1 VTSSDIWK
9 IRVGGRPVP
18 VLRCRGGEAA
28 TSATTVRPVTLE
40 DLAAELRRF
49 ATDRDWQQFHTPKN
63 LAISLAVEVGELLEH
78 FQWGSDEEVADRFR
92 TADGRAAIS
101 EEMADV
107 LIYLVRLADI
117 LGIDLL
123 EAAAAKIAANA
134 ERYPADEVRG
144 SSAKRAH

>member
-1 VTSSDIWK
+1 M
-9 IRVGGRPVP
+9 
-18 VLRCRGGEAA
+18 
-28 TSATTVRPVTLE
+28 TLD

-49 ATDRDWQQFHTPKN
+49 AADRDWEQFHTPKN
-63 LAISLAVEVGELLEH
+63 LAVSLAVEVGELLEH
-78 FQWGSDEEVADRFR
+78 VQWASDEVLAERLRAPE
-92 TADGRAAIS
+92 ARAALA

-117 LGIDLL
+117 LDIDLL
-123 EAAAAKIAANA
+123 EAGFAKIAANA

>member
-1 VTSSDIWK
+1 
-9 IRVGGRPVP
+9 
-18 VLRCRGGEAA
+18 
-28 TSATTVRPVTLE
+28 VTLE

-92 TADGRAAIS
+92 TAEGRAAIS